1 MRVWLAEHAS
11 QPDQPDPGPDPS
23 PTPDP
28 EPEPSETYIPRF
40 EVGPISGQVA
50 VHELRTRMLTDGLD
64 WPDVTQATM
73 FGSSIALVNDMASK
87 AQSNGVA
94 AAISYE
100 FSANGFE
107 LRATGKTPEQWQ
119 QCSRACTQMERAA
132 GANGV
137 NAEVVIAA
145 EGNAADAVKTMLHD
159 LDNSHQ
165 VQLDIEFRQPSA

>member
-119 QCSRACTQMERAA
+119 QCSRACAQMERAA